1 MFIQKDTNAGVR
13 DAAVML
19 LTSFKTLLFDNIIV
33 IETVNSLPKYRVT
46 EIIKEATERYK
57 IINPIAQSNP
67 ATNSS

>member
-46 EIIKEATERYK
+46 EITKEATERYK